1 MKWKLIV
8 ENTIDLDGL
17 VLNIVDDDLV
27 EEGIGRLISFAA
39 LAGLLGSAGMV
50 EGAELERNMQKFVR
64 GSLKERAT
72 LIVPGKPVTITRSEL
87 KDILEKSRAEQAEK
101 KVGEWKESAAINVV
115 ARTLYMEARGEGD
128 EGLKMVMTV
137 IWNRSSGDK
146 EEFAPECLRPS

>member
-39 LAGLLGSAGMV
+39 LAGLLGSAEMV

-64 GSLKERAT
+64 GSLKARAT
-72 LIVPGKPVTITRSEL
+72 LVVPGKPVTITRSEL
-87 KDILEKSRAEQAEK
+87 KDILEKSKAEQAEK
-101 KVGEWKESAAINVV
+101 KVGEWKEADAVNVV

-137 IWNRSSGDK
+137 IWNRSGGDK

>member
-39 LAGLLGSAGMV
+39 LAGLLGSAGLV

-87 KDILEKSRAEQAEK
+87 KDIL
-101 KVGEWKESAAINVV
+101 
-115 ARTLYMEARGEGD
+115 
-128 EGLKMVMTV
+128 
-137 IWNRSSGDK
+137 
-146 EEFAPECLRPS
+146 